1 MKKIN
6 LIYTLVFLL
15 ILPFGVFSQSK
26 GKRLTAY
33 LQTKQFSAPEVGNYI
48 ELHFQYVGY
57 TIAYKT
63 QENDLIGEV
72 AVIIDITQNGQ
83 IVANDA
89 YRLNT
94 PLMVDG
100 IVEDFYDIKRFAL
113 NPGTYQCN
121 LELLDLNS
129 VNSSVKT
136 SFEIVVEDF
145 SDALSVSEILIAES
159 ASPASEVSTFF
170 KSGYDILP
178 RISTFYPTELS
189 SLPVYFEVY
198 NSQMLDD
205 TVFAVRQK
213 VINGETEEELRE
225 FTRVTKHKVSP
236 VVPVFKTINMVDLP
250 TGKYLLNM
258 TVLDGNSNELSSQYY
273 EFERSNDAETVI
285 NTADLM
291 LDPHFQA
298 SITDDSVG
306 YYLASLIPISK
317 PGQVR
322 TIIRELKTRD
332 KERGRKM
339 IQAIWKQTDPLNA
352 YEAWMRYKEQVQYV
366 ERAFKTHFQPGFET
380 DRGRVYLQYGAP
392 NRIMDR
398 EISSSEY
405 PYEMWE
411 YNKIGIYS
419 NKKFIFYNPDFV
431 NNTYKLLHSDMI
443 GELRNPRWQ
452 YELNSRNTKRGNV
465 DDPNEYNPD
474 SWGNN
479 ARQILGN

>member
-6 LIYTLVFLL
+6 LIYAVVFLL
-15 ILPFGVFSQSK
+15 LLPFGAVSQSK

-33 LQTKQFSAPEVGNYI
+33 LQTKQFSAPEIGNYV

-57 TIAYKT
+57 TVAYKA

-72 AVIIDITQNGQ
+72 AVIIDITENGE

-89 YRLNT
+89 YRLST
-94 PLMVDG
+94 PVMPDG

-121 LELLDLNS
+121 LELLDMNS

-136 SFEIVVEDF
+136 SFELVVEDF
-145 SDALSVSEILIAES
+145 SDALSVSDILIAES
-159 ASPASEVSTFF
+159 ASPTDEVSTFF
-170 KSGYDILP
+170 KSGYNIIP

-198 NSQMLDD
+198 NSQHLDD
-205 TVFAVRQK
+205 TVFSIRQQL
-213 VINGETEEELRE
+213 INGATEELMGE
-225 FTRVTKHKVSP
+225 FTRVSKHKTST
-236 VVPVFKTINMVDLP
+236 VVPVFKSIDLVNLP
-250 TGKYLLNM
+250 TGKYVLNM
-258 TVLDGNSNELSSQYY
+258 TVLDANSNELSSQYY
-273 EFERSNDAETVI
+273 EFERSNDAETVV
-285 NTADLM
+285 NTVDLV
-291 LDPHFQA
+291 LDPHFQG
-298 SITDDSVG
+298 SIAEDSVG
-306 YYLASLIPISK
+306 YYLASLIPISS
-317 PGQVR
+317 PGQAR
-322 TIIRELKTRD
+322 TIIRELKTKD

-339 IQAIWKQTDPLNA
+339 IQAIWKTIDPINT
-352 YEAWMRYKEQVQYV
+352 YEAWMRYKGQVQYV
-366 ERAFKTHFQPGFET
+366 ERTFKTNFQPGFET

-392 NRIMDR
+392 DRTWER
-398 EISSSEY
+398 EISASEL

-419 NKKFIFYNPDFV
+419 NKKFIFYNPDLV
-431 NNTYKLLHSDMI
+431 NNNYILLHSDMI

-452 YELNSRNTKRGNV
+452 YELNRRNTKQGNV